1 MSPLSLCKKLR
12 HCAPE
17 VRQKVR
23 QWATEPTNMNLD
35 KNYRIIADDDNFILQ
50 RKLQLRG
57 KKRNERSKAW
67 QNIGFWKDLGQA
79 LQAYS
84 NGVKRASLPT
94 TLEELLQL
102 QHAHSTQIRRI
113 GERCVSLWGKN

>member
-1 MSPLSLCKKLR
+1 MK
-12 HCAPE
+12 
-17 VRQKVR
+17 
-23 QWATEPTNMNLD
+23 LD
-35 KNYRIIADDDNFILQ
+35 KNYQLICDDFNFILQ
-50 RKLQLRG
+50 RRR
-57 KKRNERSKAW
+57 KRAKRSKSGEW
-67 QNIGFWKDLGQA
+67 QNVGYWQDLGQA

-113 GERCVSLWGKN
+113 GERCVSLWGKPS